1 MLCSS
6 ARRTVLT
13 CNGILPALPADTT
26 VEIEQDLYGASG
38 SRLLARLRRLDADVP
53 SVLVIGHNPGM
64 HSLASM
70 LTGAGDPELRGRLA
84 TAFPTGALA
93 TLSFDGSWADLAP
106 GAATW
111 RPSWSPASC
120 ADPKDP
126 ERAGPRGRLSGRS
139 TVCVWVVLDQ
149 AAVRGAQL
157 GLDDDGRRSDV
168 ERRADRPH
176 RALPDGAQEVG
187 LGLDRRRP
195 R

>member
-1 MLCSS
+1 MSVPTKHLYVLRHAKSSWAEAGVADHDRPLAPRGEEALARLRRYVAGHGLSPALVLCSS

-38 SRLLARLRRLDADVP
+38 SRVLARLRRLDDDVP

-93 TLSFDGSWADLAP
+93 TLAFHGSWADLAP
-106 GAATW
+106 GSATLE
-111 RPSWSPASC
+111 AFVV
-120 ADPKDP
+120 
-126 ERAGPRGRLSGRS
+126 PR
-139 TVCVWVVLDQ
+139 
-149 AAVRGAQL
+149 
-157 GLDDDGRRSDV
+157 
-168 ERRADRPH
+168 E
-176 RALPDGAQEVG
+176 LP
-187 LGLDRRRP
+187 
-195 R
+195 